1 MIVFDLKCE
10 NEHVFEAWFR
20 DSKAFTRQRKRA
32 QVACPVCGGTK
43 VEKAL
48 MTPNIASSRK
58 KEAAAETAKAAQ
70 AMQTL
75 AELRQTIE
83 TNCDYVGTEFA
94 EEARKIHHG
103 ETEKRDIYG
112 EASETEAKELTEE
125 GVEFARI
132 PWLPRADS

>member
-1 MIVFDLKCE
+1 
-10 NEHVFEAWFR
+10 
-20 DSKAFTRQRKRA
+20 
-32 QVACPVCGGTK
+32 
-43 VEKAL
+43 

-112 EASETEAKELTEE
+112 EASESEAKQLTEE